1 MEKKKTSAWVVL
13 LHWYLSLATT
23 ISTPCHGNRNPVIS
37 CREREREALLSF
49 RKSITDPSNQ
59 LSSWVGEECCKWK
72 RISCDN
78 LTGHV
83 VKLDLRNPKD
93 PNTAFDAF
101 NQSKLGG
108 VINDSLSE
116 LKHLRYL
123 DLSFN
128 GFGQNRIPSFFGCLA
143 NLRYLNLGYSG
154 FEGAIPPQL
163 SNLSNLRYLDIRGL
177 DLRVDDLEWLSH
189 LSSLKFLDMSE
200 ISLDAVPNWL
210 QVMNILPSLSELHLS
225 GCQLH
230 NYDPMISYVNFSSLN
245 VLDLSFNNF
254 TDSKFSWLYNLT
266 SLVNLNLGSCA
277 IQVQIQVIF
286 EKMIHMSNLRNLH
299 LCGNKFFNTRSD
311 WLYNITSLEKL
322 DLSQNQ
328 IRGVLPSV
336 IGQFSQLTYLDLS
349 KNLLEGKL
357 PRSLVNLCNL
367 QHLDLSSNRLEGGIN
382 ELLGQSSACGIKNLQ
397 FLSLAMN
404 QLSGTLPD
412 HLGKHEKISVLIL
425 HSNKFSGPIPESI
438 GKLSSLKLLILFD
451 NKLNGTIPE
460 SFGQLS
466 NHEEIDIS
474 DNVLK
479 GSVSYIHLSKLT
491 RLKNFS
497 TSSNPLTLNVSSNWV
512 PPFRLQN
519 LKMKSWKLGPRFPAW
534 LQSQDELQVLDLSN
548 TSISDLIP
556 HWFWTHFPKI
566 RQLDLSQNQIR
577 GSIPSLSFVREVN
590 LGSNNF
596 TGPLPNISSTI
607 SGLDLSNNAFSGSL
621 DLIVCEQKDRM
632 NDLVILDLSRNVL
645 SGEIP
650 DCWMN
655 YSNLQML
662 YLGDNK
668 LTGNVPSSLGK
679 LSSLQSLSLNKN
691 NLSGSLPFSLQSFK
705 ELELLDLSENHFTGG
720 LPNIR
725 YLGNTL
731 YKLKVIVLRSNKF
744 DGGIPQELCH
754 LNFLHILDLAHNN
767 LSGHIPLCF
776 GNFSAMRAQDSTR
789 VLNFLSER
797 ASLVTKRKA
806 YEYSKTLALVTS
818 MDLSCNSL
826 SGHIPEELTNLYAM
840 RFLNLSYNQLRGK
853 IPERIGGLTS
863 LETLDISMN
872 KLTGAIPHGMANLT
886 FLSHLNLSYNHF
898 SGRIPKGS
906 QFQTF
911 TALSFIGNRDLCGF
925 PLTVNCS
932 EDYNAVD
939 TNVDNDKNGGWIE
952 MKWFYL
958 STPLGFVVGFWGV
971 LGPLAFNRAWRCA
984 YYKFFDDLKYKVF
997 G

>member
-1 MEKKKTSAWVVL
+1 MRTVMEKKKTSACVVL

-23 ISTPCHGNRNPVIS
+23 MSTPCHGNRNHVIS
-37 CREREREALLSF
+37 CTKREREALLSF
-49 RKSITDPSNQ
+49 RESIRDPSNQ
-59 LSSWVGEECCKWK
+59 LSSWVGEECCMWK

-78 LTGHV
+78 MTGHV
-83 VKLDLRNPKD
+83 VMLDLRNPKD
-93 PNTAFDAF
+93 PITAFDAF

-108 VINDSLSE
+108 VINDSLFE

-128 GFGQNRIPSFFGCLA
+128 
-143 NLRYLNLGYSG
+143 G

-163 SNLSNLRYLDIRGL
+163 SNLSNLRYLNIRGL
-177 DLRVDDLEWLSH
+177 DLSVDDLEWLSH

-200 ISLDAVPNWL
+200 ISLDAAPNWL
-210 QVMNILPSLSELHLS
+210 QVMNMLPSLSELHLS

-230 NYDPMISYVNFSSLN
+230 NYDPMISNVNFSYLN
-245 VLDLSFNNF
+245 VLDLSFNKF
-254 TDSKFSWLYNLT
+254 SDSKFAWLYNLT
-266 SLVNLNLGSCA
+266 SLVTLNLDSCA

-286 EKMIHMSNLRNLH
+286 ENMIHMSKLRNLN
-299 LCGNKFFNTRSD
+299 LSGNNIFNTRSD

-322 DLSQNQ
+322 DLSYNQ
-328 IRGVLPSV
+328 IQGVLPSV

-349 KNLLEGKL
+349 KNKLEGSL

-367 QHLDLSSNRLEGGIN
+367 QHLDLSSNKLEGGIN
-382 ELLGQSSACGIKNLQ
+382 ELLGHSSACSITNLQ

-412 HLGKHEKISVLIL
+412 HLGKHEKISVLL
-425 HSNKFSGPIPESI
+425 LYSNKFSGPIPESI
-438 GKLSSLKLLILFD
+438 GKLSSLKVLFIFD

-466 NHEEIDIS
+466 NLEEIDIS
-474 DNVLK
+474 HNVLK
-479 GSVSYIHLSKLT
+479 GSVSYMHLSKLT
-491 RLKNFS
+491 RLKTFS
-497 TSSNPLTLNVSSNWV
+497 ASSNPLTLNVSSNWV

-519 LKMKSWKLGPRFPAW
+519 LKMESWKLGPRFPAW

-548 TSISDLIP
+548 TGISDVIP
-556 HWFWTHFPKI
+556 PWFWNHFPKI
-566 RQLDLSQNQIR
+566 RRLDLSRNQIR
-577 GSIPSLSFVREVN
+577 GSIPSLSFVREVY

-607 SGLDLSNNAFSGSL
+607 SGLDLSNNTFSGSL

-632 NDLVILDLSRNVL
+632 NDLVILDVSRNLL

-655 YSNLQML
+655 YSNLQVL
-662 YLGDNK
+662 NLGANK

-725 YLGNTL
+725 DWGNTSD
-731 YKLKVIVLRSNKF
+731 KLKVIVLRSNKF
-744 DGGIPQELCH
+744 DGGIPRELCH

-767 LSGHIPLCF
+767 LSGHIPPCF
-776 GNFSAMRAQDSTR
+776 GNFSAMRSQDSTR
-789 VLNFLSER
+789 DFNFLTEK
-797 ASLVTKRKA
+797 AYLVTKRKE
-806 YEYSKTLALVTS
+806 YEYRKMLPLVTS

-840 RFLNLSYNQLRGK
+840 RFLNLSYNQLRGN
-853 IPERIGGLTS
+853 IPERIGGMTS

-872 KLTGAIPHGMANLT
+872 QLTGAIPHSMASLT
-886 FLSHLNLSYNHF
+886 LLSHLNLSYNHF

-911 TALSFIGNRDLCGF
+911 TALSFSGNRDLCGF
-925 PLTVNCS
+925 PLTVKCN
-932 EDYNAVD
+932 EDWNGVD

-952 MKWFYL
+952 MRWFYL

-984 YYKFFDDLKYKVF
+984 YFKFFDDLKYKLF